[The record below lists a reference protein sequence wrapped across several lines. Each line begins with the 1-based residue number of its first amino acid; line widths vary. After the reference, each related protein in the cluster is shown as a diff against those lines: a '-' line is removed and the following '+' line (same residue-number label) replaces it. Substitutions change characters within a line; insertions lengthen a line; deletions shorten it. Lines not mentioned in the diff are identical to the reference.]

1 MFDDLDVY
9 TSYLEE
15 MVGFQRDYCNGMA
28 PVGPGFEV
36 INGDIENS
44 LIVLRQIQDLRKSD
58 IHNSAKQHPIPPVSE
73 RTP

>member
-15 MVGFQRDYCNGMA
+15 MVGFQRDYGSGMA
-28 PVGPGFEV
+28 RLGPGFEV
-36 INGDIENS
+36 VNGDIENS
-44 LIVLRQIQDLRKSD
+44 LIVLKQIAALKEEN
-58 IHNSAKQHPIPPVSE
+58 IHNSDNQSTIPPVSE